1 MIIKSLNKW
10 VKCDAKSVARLAQ
23 DIIANKNR
31 QTRMDNIESV
41 YRASLHL
48 VRHFKDCLERD
59 GKGIHSRIFNYLLHP
74 EGDFV
79 GAGQSQEVINGEPV
93 HPEHVVPCAV
103 LIEESC
109 RLLKQGVTE
118 TEIARLLSMHW
129 KIAFI
134 SKAQAA
140 YIDSKDGLN
149 LKSSMP
155 DGWCFESGDTYERL
169 KRAEI
174 MLQPIDDREKPER
187 YGTPK

>member
-1 MIIKSLNKW
+1 M
-10 VKCDAKSVARLAQ
+10 AKM
-23 DIIANKNR
+23 NR
-31 QTRMDNIESV
+31 RIQMDNTESV

-59 GKGIHSRIFNYLLHP
+59 GKGFHSRVFNYFLHP

-109 RLLKQGVTE
+109 RLLEKGVSE
-118 TEIARLLSMHW
+118 TEIARLLSKHW
-129 KIAFI
+129 KIAYI

-140 YIDSKDGLN
+140 HIDSKEGLN
-149 LKSSMP
+149 LKNSMP
-155 DGWCFESGDTYERL
+155 DGWHFESGDTYERL
-169 KRAEI
+169 KRAGITLHPLDECK
-174 MLQPIDDREKPER
+174 KP
-187 YGTPK
+187 